1 MENKTDFAAQVAARE
16 SAEQHAEEIRQTR
29 VGGLGGSDAA
39 ILLRIGQAGL
49 SALTA
54 TDNNRLCVM
63 LGLIPVSGFGGNVYT
78 AAGHKYEDWVDEMK
92 PWGEKHYDREAVL
105 EMPFAKKFKTFAH
118 ADFFNAETGVVVE
131 CKFVQADTDKV
142 AQTYHAQ
149 LQWYYMLGAKEV
161 YLMHGQGSVEPF
173 EVAEN
178 ALRHVERDQTAIDT
192 MLNGIKIL
200 DDALEGGWQPAQ
212 LEKVTIEET
221 PEIVRKA
228 FDEMD
233 AVKVQEAELKARKDA
248 ATAVLKA
255 YCEDWGLS
263 GIVRAGENK
272 RQAIYT
278 KAGVTRTLDVEKLR
292 KEHPEIDYEQYYKET
307 KRAASITFK

>member
-1 MENKTDFAAQVAARE
+1 MENKTEFAAQVAARE
-16 SAEQHAEEIRQTR
+16 NAEQHAEEIRKTR
-29 VGGLGGSDAA
+29 VGGLGGSDAS

-63 LGLIPVSGFGGNVYT
+63 LGLIPVGGFGGNVYT
-78 AAGHKYEDWVDEMK
+78 AAGHKFEDWVDEMK
-92 PWGEKHYDREAVL
+92 PWGEKHYDREAVI

-131 CKFVQADTDKV
+131 CKFVQAETDKV

-178 ALRHVERDQTAIDT
+178 ALRHVERDQTTIDT

-200 DDALEGGWQPAQ
+200 DNALESGWQPEQ

>member
-16 SAEQHAEEIRQTR
+16 NAEQHAEEIRQTR

-63 LGLIPVSGFGGNVYT
+63 LGLIPVGSFGGNVYT
-78 AAGHKYEDWVDEMK
+78 AAGHKFEDWVEEMK
-92 PWGEKHYDREAVL
+92 PWDEKPYDREAVL
-105 EMPFAKKFKTFAH
+105 EMPFAKNFKTFAH
-118 ADFFNAETGVVVE
+118 ADFSYAKTGVVVE
-131 CKFVQADTDKV
+131 CKFVQAETDKV
-142 AQTYHAQ
+142 LQQYHAQ

-161 YLMHGQGSVEPF
+161 YLMHGRGNVEPF
-173 EVAEN
+173 EVEEN
-178 ALRHVERDQTAIDT
+178 ALRHVERDQSAIDT

-200 DDALEGGWQPAQ
+200 DDALESGWQPAQ
-212 LEKVTIEET
+212 LEKVTVEET

-228 FDEMD
+228 FEEMD
-233 AVKVQEAELKARKDA
+233 AVKMQEAELKARKDA
-248 ATAVLKA
+248 ATAVLKT

-272 RQAIYT
+272 RQVVYV
-278 KAGVTRTLDVEKLR
+278 KASVSRTLDVDKL
-292 KEHPEIDYEQYYKET
+292 KAEHPEIDFDQYYKET
-307 KRAASITFK
+307 KRSASITFK

>member
-16 SAEQHAEEIRQTR
+16 NAEQHAEEIRQTR

-63 LGLIPVSGFGGNVYT
+63 LGLIPVGGFGGNVYT

-105 EMPFAKKFKTFAH
+105 EMPLAKKFKTFAH
-118 ADFFNAETGVVVE
+118 ADFLNAETGVVVE
-131 CKFVQADTDKV
+131 CKFVQAETDKV

-178 ALRHVERDQTAIDT
+178 ALRHINRDQTTIDT

>member
-1 MENKTDFAAQVAARE
+1 MKNKTDFAAQVAARE
-16 SAEQHAEEIRQTR
+16 NAEQHAEEIRKTR

-63 LGLIPVSGFGGNVYT
+63 LGLIPVGSFGGNVYT
-78 AAGHKYEDWVDEMK
+78 AAGHKYEDWVEEEQ

-118 ADFFNAETGVVVE
+118 ADFFNAETCVVVE

-200 DDALEGGWQPAQ
+200 DDALESGWQPAQ

-233 AVKVQEAELKARKDA
+233 AVKVQEAELKVRKDA

-278 KAGVTRTLDVEKLR
+278 KAGVTRTLDVDRLR

>member
-1 MENKTDFAAQVAARE
+1 MEHKTDFAAQVAARE
-16 SAEQHAEEIRQTR
+16 NAEQHAEEIRQTR

-63 LGLIPVSGFGGNVYT
+63 LGLIPVGSFGGNVYT
-78 AAGHKYEDWVDEMK
+78 AAGHKFEDWVEEMK
-92 PWGEKHYDREAVL
+92 PWDEKPYDREAVL
-105 EMPFAKKFKTFAH
+105 EMPFAKNFKTFAH
-118 ADFFNAETGVVVE
+118 ADFSYAKTGVVVE
-131 CKFVQADTDKV
+131 CKFVQAETDKV
-142 AQTYHAQ
+142 LQQYHAQ
-149 LQWYYMLGAKEV
+149 LPWYYMLGAKEV
-161 YLMHGQGSVEPF
+161 YLMHGRGNVAPF
-173 EVAEN
+173 EVEEN
-178 ALRHVERDQTAIDT
+178 ALRHVDRDQNAIDT

-200 DDALEGGWQPAQ
+200 DDALESGWQPAQ
-212 LEKVTIEET
+212 LEKVTVEET

-228 FDEMD
+228 FEEMD
-233 AVKVQEAELKARKDA
+233 AVKMQEAELKARKDV

>member
-16 SAEQHAEEIRQTR
+16 KAEQHAEEIRQTR

-63 LGLIPVSGFGGNVYT
+63 LGLIPVGGFGGNVYT
-78 AAGHKYEDWVDEMK
+78 AAGHKFEDWYEEER
-92 PWGEKHYDREAVL
+92 PWGEKHYVREAVL
-105 EMPFAKKFKTFAH
+105 EMPFAKNFKTFAH
-118 ADFFNAETGVVVE
+118 ADFLNAETGVVVE
-131 CKFVQADTDKV
+131 CKFVQAETEKV
-142 AQTYHAQ
+142 LQQYYAQ
-149 LQWYYMLGAKEV
+149 LQWYYMLGAKCV

-173 EVAEN
+173 EVVEN
-178 ALRHVERDQTAIDT
+178 APRYVERDQNTIDT

-200 DDALEGGWQPAQ
+200 DDALENGWQPAQ
-212 LEKVTIEET
+212 LEKVTVEET

-228 FDEMD
+228 FEEMD
-233 AVKVQEAELKARKDA
+233 AVKMQEAELKARKDA
-248 ATAVLKA
+248 ATAVLKT

-272 RQAIYT
+272 RQVVYV
-278 KAGVTRTLDVEKLR
+278 KASVSRTLDVDKL
-292 KEHPEIDYEQYYKET
+292 KAEHPEINFDQYYKET